1 MLGVGR
7 QIIPRYQAFYFQGLF
22 LQKDKKQ
29 QKFDKR
35 AQALKANMMR
45 RKERVRQLKSEG
57 NSATGDTGTD
67 DKTQTGSDHESTQQ

>member
-1 MLGVGR
+1 M
-7 QIIPRYQAFYFQGLF
+7 
-22 LQKDKKQ
+22 QKDKKQ

-57 NSATGDTGTD
+57 NSATSDTGTYD
-67 DKTQTGSDHESTQQ
+67 NTQTGSDHESTQQ